1 MAIGEGKSPQ
11 SLQLSHYQYS
21 CCGRGVLFINI
32 LIRYPKFN
40 YNIHKSN
47 FIKYH
52 VDQRI
57 LDLGCGMGFVMGN
70 DFTFP
75 LIVFSFLAAVKTLFF
90 RMDTSSLLFFVL
102 R

>member
-1 MAIGEGKSPQ
+1 MAISEGKSPQ

-21 CCGRGVLFINI
+21 CRGRGALFII
-32 LIRYPKFN
+32 VYPKFH

-102 R
+102 Q